1 MKYLFPIAV
10 AIGLIGCST
19 PAPAPLNPDDVSQ
32 FAQDFHAGLTGFDDA
47 IPVWKDGLLSTSTYF
62 NAGMEAPQQVDVDD
76 VDGSW
81 FWEDSLVTDVKSVE
95 VYGDAASVYGTVT
108 YYDFGMGW
116 SKNFHGIVKREGD
129 RLVWHRW
136 MECRDGALA
145 RDWMGIQTENDKAR
159 ALMTRLYW
167 ASLDADRKGMVGM
180 RDSILAE
187 DPGMALAHIGEIY
200 MAFLAGD
207 GEGYQAAVQ
216 AAVNLCDEETPAVC
230 AYLKSL
236 HSDHGDRVSN
246 ATLARAMAPDD
257 PLLCV
262 NLAWRMAYVG
272 DDVDGAILVLEQALD
287 RWPTT
292 GGIHNFMGYLQMS
305 KDNLDQAE
313 KHFQMYV
320 RLAPEV
326 ANAHDSMGDF
336 LRKMARLDEA
346 KACYEKALE
355 LDPDFSASAEKIQE
369 IEEEQAGA

>member
-1 MKYLFPIAV
+1 MKHLYFFAAV
-10 AIGLIGCST
+10 IGLISCT
-19 PAPAPLNPDDVSQ
+19 APAPTPLNPDDVSR

-62 NAGMEAPQQVDVDD
+62 NAGMEAPQTVDVED

-108 YYDFGMGW
+108 YYDYGMGW

-145 RDWMGIQTENDKAR
+145 RDWMGIQTENDTAR
-159 ALMTRLYW
+159 QLMTRLYW
-167 ASLDADRKGMVGM
+167 AALDADRKGMVGM
-180 RDSILAE
+180 RDSILAV
-187 DPGMALAHIGEIY
+187 DPGMALAHIGEIN

-207 GEGYQAAVQ
+207 GEAYRAAVQ
-216 AAVNLCDEETPAVC
+216 AAVDQCDDEHPAVC

-236 HSDHGDRVSN
+236 HSDHGDRVTN

-292 GGIHNFMGYLQMS
+292 GGLHNFMGYLQMS
-305 KDNLDQAE
+305 KDNLEQAE

-336 LRKMARLDEA
+336 LRKTERLDEA
-346 KACYEKALE
+346 KAAYEKALE
-355 LDPDFSASAEKIQE
+355 LDPDFSASANKIKE
-369 IEEEQAGA
+369 IDAEQAGA